1 MDYFWER
8 RTRLSKY
15 VLPSEIK
22 TEMQLASWL
31 YGHDL
36 AFIIGYTAISLIFYG
51 AVHPS
56 LFIPYIAWNVLVGI
70 ILTRPSAYNPQKRIY
85 HSLVYWALRRSKTY
99 HPISLEEGDRHAC
112 IKYRPKKSQNT

>member
-1 MDYFWER
+1 M
-8 RTRLSKY
+8 SKY

-36 AFIIGYTAISLIFYG
+36 AFIIGYAAFSLIFYG

-56 LFIPYIAWNVLVGI
+56 LIIPYIVWNVLVGF
-70 ILTRPSAYNPQKRIY
+70 ILTRPSSYNPQKRIY
-85 HSLVYWALRRSKTY
+85 HSLIFWALRRLKTY
-99 HPISLEEGDRHAC
+99 HPISLEEGERYVR
-112 IKYRPKKSQNT
+112 IEYRPKKSQNT